1 MPQNPSRAPVSQSV
15 MVPVEA
21 ETPAPPRT
29 APDNEQSGILPLT
42 HILEIVLRDTPGE
55 ILEVERDDDDG
66 IEIYE
71 IQILTPDDRKMEI
84 KVNARTGAIIEKEED

>member
-1 MPQNPSRAPVSQSV
+1 

-21 ETPAPPRT
+21 ETPAAPRASPET
-29 APDNEQSGILPLT
+29 KRSGLLPLT

-55 ILEVERDDDDG
+55 VLEVERDDDDG
-66 IEIYE
+66 LEIYE

-84 KVNARTGAIIEKEED
+84 KVNARTGSIIEKEED